1 MKIKILKDAII
12 QALWWLVLGNIALAI
27 ITILGVISLIYSHR
41 DPWIYYPVITAVYSV
56 LVYISYRSK
65 YRSEYIKNKEV

>member
-1 MKIKILKDAII
+1 MKIKILKDAIL

-27 ITILGVISLIYSHR
+27 ITILGIISLIYSQR
-41 DPWIYYPVITAVYSV
+41 DPWIYYPAIIVTYNV

-65 YRSEYIKNKEV
+65 YRKDKEV